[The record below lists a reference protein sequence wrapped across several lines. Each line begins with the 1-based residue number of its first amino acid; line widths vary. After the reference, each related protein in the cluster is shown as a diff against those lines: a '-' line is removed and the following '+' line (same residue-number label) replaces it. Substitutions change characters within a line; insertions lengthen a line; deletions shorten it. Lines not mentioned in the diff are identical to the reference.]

1 MLKMIKSKNN
11 GNYSMKSKKTI
22 ANIWFITII
31 VLTMMSMALLSG
43 CSDDK
48 KSDNSKET
56 ANTSSESADTNVKQ
70 DDKKEEPKK
79 EETKKEDTK
88 ITYENF
94 MNIKMG
100 QSYDEVKALLGDGK
114 ESSSSDD
121 GGIRTIMY
129 QWQGSGIGNISITF
143 QNGAATIK
151 AQAFLKD
158 YDAKITMDKYNQ
170 IQNGM
175 TYEQVKGILGD
186 GELSTETK
194 IMDSDAKLYSYIN
207 KDGSIATFNFS
218 DDKLDTKS
226 QYELK

>member
-11 GNYSMKSKKTI
+11 GNDSMKSKKTI

-56 ANTSSESADTNVKQ
+56 ANTSSESADTNAKQ

-79 EETKKEDTK
+79 EDTK

-94 MNIKMG
+94 TNIKIG

-121 GGIRTIMY
+121 GGIKTIMY
-129 QWQGSGIGNISITF
+129 EWQGSGIGNISITF

-218 DDKLDTKS
+218 DGKLDTKS

>member
-11 GNYSMKSKKTI
+11 RNYSMKSKKTI

-56 ANTSSESADTNVKQ
+56 ANTSSESADTNAKQ
-70 DDKKEEPKK
+70 DDKKEEP
-79 EETKKEDTK
+79 KKEDTK

-121 GGIRTIMY
+121 GGIK
-129 QWQGSGIGNISITF
+129 Q
-143 QNGAATIK
+143 
-151 AQAFLKD
+151 
-158 YDAKITMDKYNQ
+158 
-170 IQNGM
+170 
-175 TYEQVKGILGD
+175 
-186 GELSTETK
+186 
-194 IMDSDAKLYSYIN
+194 
-207 KDGSIATFNFS
+207 
-218 DDKLDTKS
+218 
-226 QYELK
+226 

>member
-11 GNYSMKSKKTI
+11 RNYSMKSKKTI

-56 ANTSSESADTNVKQ
+56 ANTSSESADTNAKQ
-70 DDKKEEPKK
+70 DDKKEEP
-79 EETKKEDTK
+79 KKEDTK

-121 GGIRTIMY
+121 GGIKTIMY

>member
-11 GNYSMKSKKTI
+11 GNYSMKGKKNI

-48 KSDNSKET
+48 KLDNSKET
-56 ANTSSESADTNVKQ
+56 ANTSSESADTNAKQ
-70 DDKKEEPKK
+70 EEPKK
-79 EETKKEDTK
+79 EETK

-121 GGIRTIMY
+121 GGIKTIMY